1 MRRRGFFYDRI
12 RCRGKTSLALAFV
25 AIAGWA
31 LAAPRPAAA
40 AQAVQPTFDDL
51 EQRPTPEETY
61 AANAFAIVS
70 VKGGGNW
77 WRPVRGIYRL
87 TTEHGTFFH
96 AMGRPDL
103 AQQYARR
110 YGTGVL
116 LEVLGYAAGVGGL
129 GLLGWGVIN
138 GHTLP
143 AIAGAGL
150 VVAWPIL
157 VYVGGDMKKPELPP
171 DDALDMAGRYNDA
184 LRARLRL
191 APPRDD
197 GTVAARARRRSLP
210 AVAPFVTRAAAGVML
225 GVRF

>member
-1 MRRRGFFYDRI
+1 MMCRGFFYDRI

-25 AIAGWA
+25 AIAAWA
-31 LAAPRPAAA
+31 LAAPRAACA
-40 AQAVQPTFDDL
+40 AQAVQPRFDDL

-77 WRPVRGIYRL
+77 WRPVRGIYRIS
-87 TTEHGTFFH
+87 TEHDAFFR

-103 AQQYARR
+103 AQQYARK

-116 LEVLGYAAGVGGL
+116 LEVLGYASGIGGL
-129 GLLGWGVIN
+129 ALLGWGVFD
-138 GHTLP
+138 GHTVP

-191 APPRDD
+191 APARDD
-197 GTVAARARRRSLP
+197 GTVAGRARRGSSP
-210 AVAPFVTRAAAGVML
+210 ALAPFVTRAAAGMMI